1 MLYYVTNGKL
11 SLYKI
16 WKNQGLS
23 DNLKN
28 FINNLSQQLYAK
40 LSEAQPNG
48 TTFRDYCKS
57 QKTWEATKKFV
68 LTLDLKSIANDM
80 KEEGEDEKRKQ
91 VSSESKLE
99 SIEQP
104 SRKAQSALSKEKNS
118 AALFK
123 RIQNINDED
132 WHKIKLLVNRIC
144 DKEEANAVKKVAM
157 QKDKSKLPYKKL
169 VVVCNVLDRI
179 NEKFKETIGREF

>member
-1 MLYYVTNGKL
+1 M
-11 SLYKI
+11 
-16 WKNQGLS
+16 
-23 DNLKN
+23 
-28 FINNLSQQLYAK
+28 
-40 LSEAQPNG
+40 SEAQPNG

-104 SRKAQSALSKEKNS
+104 SRKAQSALSKEKIPQPSSS
-118 AALFK
+118 ASK
-123 RIQNINDED
+123 HNDED

-157 QKDKSKLPYKKL
+157 QKDKSKLPYKNL
-169 VVVCNVLDRI
+169 S
-179 NEKFKETIGREF
+179 

>member
-1 MLYYVTNGKL
+1 M
-11 SLYKI
+11 
-16 WKNQGLS
+16 
-23 DNLKN
+23 
-28 FINNLSQQLYAK
+28 
-40 LSEAQPNG
+40 
-48 TTFRDYCKS
+48 
-57 QKTWEATKKFV
+57 